1 MKSSLVSHKLKSSF
15 LDLAGVASVPPK
27 RGKSSIAAFFFFLQH
42 KIAHV
47 AIKLVI

>member
-27 RGKSSIAAFFFFLQH
+27 RGKSSIAAFFFLQH